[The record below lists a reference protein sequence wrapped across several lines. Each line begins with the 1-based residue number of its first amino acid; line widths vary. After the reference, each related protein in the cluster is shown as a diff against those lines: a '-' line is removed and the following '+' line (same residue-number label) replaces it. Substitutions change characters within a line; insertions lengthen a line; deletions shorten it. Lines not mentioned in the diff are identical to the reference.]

1 MKTEQQPGRTDPA
14 RLGVD
19 IGGTFTD
26 AVLEVAGR
34 RHTWK
39 ELTTPDAPER
49 GALAAIEAAVRA
61 AGLQPGNVGLVIHGT
76 TLATN
81 ALLERRGARTA
92 LVTTRGFRDVLQI
105 RSEDRYEQYD
115 LNIRLPEPLVPRRLR
130 LPVTERIDARGRVR
144 LPLDEA
150 EVIALL
156 PALEGVEAVA
166 IGFLHSYLND
176 VHERRVGE
184 MLTALRPDLS
194 ITLSSE
200 VSPEMREYERFSTA
214 CANAYIQPLMSRYLQ
229 RLQDELR
236 ARNYS
241 CPLLLIHSG
250 GGLATVETSRRYPV
264 RLVESGP
271 AGGAVFSSTVAQE
284 LELDEALSF
293 DMGGTTAKVCLID
306 AFRPQLGR
314 RFEVARVWRFRKGS
328 GLPLRIPCVE
338 LVEIG
343 AGGGSIA
350 ALDELG
356 SIVVGPESSG
366 SVPGPACYG
375 KGGDRPAVTDADL
388 VLGRIDPARFANG
401 AIPLDLG
408 AAQAALDRH
417 VATPLRMDV
426 RSGAFGVAEIV
437 DENMANA
444 ARVHAIE
451 SGKEVSR
458 RTLIAFGGAAP
469 LHVARVAEKLGV
481 SRFVVPSGAGV
492 GSAIGFLRAPIAY
505 EVVRTT
511 FHTLSGFDADA
522 TTALLATM
530 AAEAAAVVCTA
541 AFGGTLEERRTVFMR
556 YAGQGYE
563 LGIDAPV
570 RPYTPDDVAVLRRAF
585 EDRYRALYSWTVPAT
600 DIELLGWSVV
610 VSTPLPALPPSPGVA
625 QSYCP
630 APQGTQAVHDPASG
644 TQVPVPVFW
653 RPDLH
658 PGASIP
664 GPALIAEPE
673 TTTWLSAAF
682 TAHLD
687 GRGYIVCDR
696 NPAADAPGTAL
707 QRVAEGATP

>member
-1 MKTEQQPGRTDPA
+1 MQAPQGQA

-26 AVLEVAGR
+26 AVLEAGGQ

-49 GALAAIEAAVRA
+49 GALAAIDATVRA
-61 AGLQPGNVGLVIHGT
+61 AALTPGDVGLVIHGT

-81 ALLERRGARTA
+81 ALIERRGARTA

-115 LNIRLPEPLVPRRLR
+115 LDIRLPEPLVPRRLR
-130 LPVTERIDARGRVR
+130 LPVTERIDARGRVC

-150 EVIALL
+150 EVEALL

-166 IGFLHSYLND
+166 VGFLHSYVND
-176 VHERRVGE
+176 AHERRVGE
-184 MLTALRPDLS
+184 MLAVLRPDLS
-194 ITLSSE
+194 ITLSSA

-236 ARNYS
+236 GRGYG

-250 GGLATVETSRRYPV
+250 GGLATVEASRQFPV

-284 LELDEALSF
+284 LGADEVLSF

-314 RFEVARVWRFRKGS
+314 RFEVARMGRFRKGS

-343 AGGGSIA
+343 AGGGSVA
-350 ALDELG
+350 ALDELS
-356 SIVVGPESSG
+356 SIAVGPESAG
-366 SVPGPACYG
+366 SMPGPACYG
-375 KGGDRPAVTDADL
+375 KGGGRPTVTDADL
-388 VLGRIDPARFANG
+388 VLGRIDRARFAGG
-401 AIPLDLG
+401 AITLDLE
-408 AAQAALDRH
+408 AAEAALERH
-417 VATPLRMDV
+417 VAAPLDMDA

-481 SRFVVPSGAGV
+481 PRFVVPSGAGV
-492 GSAIGFLRAPIAY
+492 GSAIGFLRAPVAY

-511 FHTLSGFDADA
+511 FQTLAGFDAAA
-522 TTALLATM
+522 TNALLDAMTS
-530 AAEAAAVVCTA
+530 EAAAVVRTA
-541 AFGGTLEERRTVFMR
+541 AFGGALQERRTVFMR

-570 RPYTPDDVAVLRRAF
+570 RPCTPDDAALLRRSF

-600 DIELLGWSVV
+600 GIEMLGWSVV
-610 VSTPLPALPPSPGVA
+610 VSTPLPALPPPPPDA
-625 QSYCP
+625 PPYRP
-630 APQGTQAVHDPASG
+630 APQGTQAVYDPDDGAHH
-644 TQVPVPVFW
+644 PVPVFW
-653 RPDLH
+653 RPDLR
-658 PGASIP
+658 PGAAIP

-673 TTTWLSAAF
+673 TTTWVSAAF

-687 GRGYIVCDR
+687 ARGYIVCDR
-696 NPAADAPGTAL
+696 NPAPVPTSAASPPRVSVGAL
-707 QRVAEGATP
+707 P

>member
-1 MKTEQQPGRTDPA
+1 MQGEQRRAGLA
-14 RLGVD
+14 RIGVD

-26 AVLEVAGR
+26 AVLELGGQ

-39 ELTTPDAPER
+39 ELTTPDSPER
-49 GALAAIEAAVRA
+49 GALAAIAATVQA
-61 AGLQPGNVGLVIHGT
+61 AGLSAADVGLVIHGT

-81 ALLERRGARTA
+81 ALIERRGACTA

-115 LNIRLPEPLVPRRLR
+115 LNIRLPEPLIPRRLR
-130 LPVTERIDARGRVR
+130 LPVSERMDAKGGIRI
-144 LPLDEA
+144 PLAEA
-150 EVIALL
+150 EVEALL

-166 IGFLHSYLND
+166 IGFLHSYVND
-176 VHERRVGE
+176 AHERRAGE
-184 MLTALRPDLS
+184 ILARLRPDLA

-229 RLQDELR
+229 RLQDQLQLLGY
-236 ARNYS
+236 A
-241 CPLLLIHSG
+241 CPLLLMHSG
-250 GGLATVETSRRYPV
+250 GGLATVETSRRFPV

-271 AGGAVFSSTVAQE
+271 AGGAVFSSTIAQE
-284 LELDEALSF
+284 MGLEEVLSF

-306 AFRPQLGR
+306 QYRPQLGR

-328 GLPLRIPCVE
+328 GLPLRIPCVD

-350 ALDELG
+350 ARDELG
-356 SIVVGPESSG
+356 SIAVGPESAG

-375 KGGDRPAVTDADL
+375 TGGQRPTVTDAN
-388 VLGRIDPARFANG
+388 VVMGRIDPGRFAG
-401 AIPLDLG
+401 GTIV
-408 AAQAALDRH
+408 LDRAAAERAIERD
-417 VATPLRMDV
+417 VAGPLGMDA

-451 SGKEVSR
+451 SGKEVGR

-492 GSAIGFLRAPIAY
+492 GSAIGFLRAPVAY
-505 EVVRTT
+505 EVVRTV
-511 FHTLSGFDADA
+511 FVALSAFDPAA
-522 TTALLATM
+522 TNALLAGM
-530 AAEAAAVVCTA
+530 AAEATAVVASA
-541 AFGGTLEERRTVFMR
+541 AFGGALEERRTVFMR

-563 LGIDAPV
+563 LGIEAPV
-570 RPYTPDDVAVLRRAF
+570 HAYGPEDAGRLRKAF
-585 EDRYRALYSWTVPAT
+585 EARYRALYSWTVPAT
-600 DIELLGWSVV
+600 EIEVLGWSVV
-610 VSTPLPALPPSPGVA
+610 VATPLPKAGAPPPVPDA
-625 QSYCP
+625 TTP
-630 APQGTQAVHDPASG
+630 TPSG
-644 TQVPVPVFW
+644 SRLVYDSGSRQELAVPVFW
-653 RPDLH
+653 RPDLR
-658 PGASIP
+658 PGACIA

-673 TTTWLSAAF
+673 TTTWVSALFEAR
-682 TAHLD
+682 LD
-687 GRGYIVCDR
+687 GRGAIVCDR
-696 NPAADAPGTAL
+696 MRAAPTSSIRASQVTA
-707 QRVAEGATP
+707 REGA